1 MAFYECNIGF
11 ILESPKLIS
20 KAIQPFVN
28 APRDTKVS
36 ALINITSDM
45 IDKKCIFL
53 VHTSNP
59 YGGLAPSTL
68 ILSGLGNYT
77 ILQAVDERSFTG
89 LYYSDNLINGGIIG
103 ISDIGGYYGASCF
116 LFKLI

>member
-1 MAFYECNIGF
+1 MAYYECNIGS

-45 IDKKCIFL
+45 INKKCIFL
-53 VHTSNP
+53 C
-59 YGGLAPSTL
+59 
-68 ILSGLGNYT
+68 IFK
-77 ILQAVDERSFTG
+77 I
-89 LYYSDNLINGGIIG
+89 YSIN
-103 ISDIGGYYGASCF
+103 S
-116 LFKLI
+116 LVEP